1 MAKDANSELTNAFKA
16 LSTSDAASAQ
26 TKEDLTRAMNAF
38 VRNNQTGYLAA
49 LISDALST
57 NDFSNLPKSIDE
69 TWQLPDHLSKL
80 YRNYLS
86 ETGGLWY
93 KTEHLNKAFTE
104 LLCAEPIPMPPHK
117 CSLDIWNA
125 ALHNEADDP
134 NPRMDALI
142 IAMGGE
148 KWQPA
153 YITYLQKC
161 VNLNLE
167 TGGVTEFAKLPLTPL
182 QWIRSGV

>member
-1 MAKDANSELTNAFKA
+1 MAKDAASELTTAFKS

-38 VRNNQTGYLAA
+38 VSNNQTGHLAA

-57 NDFSNLPKSIDE
+57 SDFSNLPNSIDE
-69 TWQLPDHLSKL
+69 TWQLPDHLSQL

-86 ETGGLWY
+86 EKRGRWFE
-93 KTEHLNKAFTE
+93 TEHLNKAFTE
-104 LLCAEPIPMPPHK
+104 LLCAEPIPVPPHK

-125 ALHNEADDP
+125 ALHNKADGP
-134 NPRMDALI
+134 NLPMDALI

-148 KWQPA
+148 KWQPD

-161 VNLNLE
+161 VTLNLK